1 MRAQNDRAIVPRAP
15 VCTYDI
21 MPASRMKRI
30 VLGEGKAREVRR
42 TSIAFLKTPP
52 VYDAFQ
58 FQASATVGL
67 LKKNVRSNVISNKER
82 NNYLNKRID

>member
-1 MRAQNDRAIVPRAP
+1 MRAQNDRAIVLRAP

-21 MPASRMKRI
+21 MPDVERMKRI

-42 TSIAFLKTPP
+42 NSIAFLKTS

-58 FQASATVGL
+58 SGAS
-67 LKKNVRSNVISNKER
+67 
-82 NNYLNKRID
+82 